1 MNENFIQILWII
13 ATLMMFICGLYFSIK
28 LKFVHL
34 NFKKM
39 IKEIK
44 KGSNKEEGISAF
56 QALAM
61 SLAGRIGV
69 GSLAGIALAV
79 YLGGPGVLFWIWL
92 TSIFCASN
100 TFAESALADVF
111 KKRDTENI
119 YMGGP
124 FYYIKEGLGKRKLA
138 IIYAFFVLIS
148 YAGGFMTIQVNT
160 MARSITN
167 ICNINPIIIG
177 IIVAILTAIT
187 IFGGVKKIA
196 NTTSKLVPIMSAL
209 YFIVCI
215 YILVKNYSLIPNILN
230 NIIKGAFDIKTFGI
244 GVISTLIIGMQK
256 GIFSSEVGLRYRSN
270 SICDD
275 RY

>member
-1 MNENFIQILWII
+1 MSENCIQTLWII
-13 ATLMMFICGLYFSIK
+13 STAMMFICGLYFSIK

-34 NFKKM
+34 NFKEM

-44 KGSNKEEGISAF
+44 KGSNKENGINAF

-100 TFAESALADVF
+100 TFAESTLADVF
-111 KKRDTENI
+111 KKKDTESI

-124 FYYIKEGLGKRKLA
+124 FYYIKDGLGKRRLA
-138 IIYAFFVLIS
+138 IIYAIFILVS
-148 YAGGFMTIQVNT
+148 YIGGFMTIQVNT
-160 MARSITN
+160 MARSITS
-167 ICNINPIIIG
+167 IYEISPIIIG

-187 IFGGVKKIA
+187 IFRW
-196 NTTSKLVPIMSAL
+196 SKENCKH
-209 YFIVCI
+209 Y
-215 YILVKNYSLIPNILN
+215 K
-230 NIIKGAFDIKTFGI
+230 
-244 GVISTLIIGMQK
+244 
-256 GIFSSEVGLRYRSN
+256 
-270 SICDD
+270 
-275 RY
+275 